1 MKNTKAL
8 ILFLWKLFR
17 KCQGAGFLFLNSWF
31 FPLHYKDDFSS
42 SFIQFNLE
50 SGSLSLCLWAYLY
63 FFFSQVPFVSLSH
76 PCGSCEILL
85 CSLSLCF
92 PSHVFVYSLSVWFFF
107 FPVCDLPMC
116 LTPSLSLCLTYL
128 FLCSSPCVS
137 SLSPQPVSS
146 CLLHVSLNVPGY
158 APFPR
163 SEGFLQL

>member
-8 ILFLWKLFR
+8 IFFLWKLFR

-42 SFIQFNLE
+42 SFIQFNLK

-107 FPVCDLPMC
+107 PVCDLPMC
-116 LTPSLSLCLTYL
+116 LTPSLSLSHLPVPL
-128 FLCSSPCVS
+128 FLSLCFILVS
-137 SLSPQPVSS
+137 SA
-146 CLLHVSLNVPGY
+146 CLLMF
-158 APFPR
+158 APCLP
-163 SEGFLQL
+163 